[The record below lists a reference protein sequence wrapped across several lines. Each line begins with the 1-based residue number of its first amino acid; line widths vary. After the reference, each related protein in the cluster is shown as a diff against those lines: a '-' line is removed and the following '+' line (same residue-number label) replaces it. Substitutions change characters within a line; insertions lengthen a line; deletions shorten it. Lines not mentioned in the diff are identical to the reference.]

1 MRQIIS
7 TATQAPSIV
16 IIQGRYEKFCAP
28 ATTQTVYDYQQFSVI
43 LATTD
48 AIAPDVQAARLR
60 FQQLTT
66 DWRQQRGAKS
76 SMAQAALCP
85 AYQSIVGMGPTA
97 VPFLLRQLES
107 EGDTPDHWFWALR
120 AITGADP
127 VPDNDRGKLTLMA
140 QHWLEWGA
148 QQGYAW

>member
-1 MRQIIS
+1 MRQTIS
-7 TATQAPSIV
+7 TATQSPSIV
-16 IIQGRYEKFCAP
+16 IVQGAYENFCAP
-28 ATTQTVYDYQQFSVI
+28 ATAQAVYDHQQFSVI
-43 LATTD
+43 FATPE
-48 AIAPDVQAARLR
+48 AIAPAAQADRLR
-60 FQQLTT
+60 FQQLVR

-97 VPFLLRQLES
+97 VPFLLEQIRS
-107 EGDTPDHWFWALR
+107 EGDTPDHWFWALK

-127 VPDNDRGKLTLMA
+127 VPDNDRGNLRRMA
-140 QHWLEWGA
+140 QCWLEWGA